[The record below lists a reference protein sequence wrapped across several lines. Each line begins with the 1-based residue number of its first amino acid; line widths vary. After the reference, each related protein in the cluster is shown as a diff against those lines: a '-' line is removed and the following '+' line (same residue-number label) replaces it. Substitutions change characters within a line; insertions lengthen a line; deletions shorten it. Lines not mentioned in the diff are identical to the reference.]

1 MIRISELTKDYYS
14 TGEVSKMLNL
24 NHKTAYFW
32 CRRGTIDYFRL
43 PSGDYAIPREEVI
56 RLVTERGLAAQ
67 EKELKDFFYAR
78 VSSSQEKQEGQLSA
92 QVKAIEQ
99 LATDPYHVT
108 NPEIITDVAS
118 GLDSKRKGLQY
129 LMDLACQG
137 QVNRIF
143 VLYEDRLSPFESEY
157 LKWYF
162 NLCQTELIFLKKGV
176 SPLCQQELL
185 GDLNEMLELISQ
197 KASLSAKE
205 KEKLKRRINQ
215 IKVDRSTLL
224 DPIEPVDLS
233 SLRPAFPSSIYQG
246 VLKILESQEESTN
259 FKN

>member
-43 PSGDYAIPREEVI
+43 PNGDYAIPREEVI
-56 RLVTERGLAAQ
+56 RLINERGLVAE
-67 EKELKDFFYAR
+67 EKKLKDFFYAR
-78 VSSSQEKQEGQLSA
+78 VSSRQEEQDGQLST
-92 QVKAIEQ
+92 QIKAMEE
-99 LATDPYHVT
+99 LAMDSYHVK

-143 VLYEDRLSPFESEY
+143 VLYEDRLSPFDSEY

-185 GDLNEMLELISQ
+185 GDLNEILELISQ
-197 KASLSAKE
+197 KVSLSTKE

-224 DPIEPVDLS
+224 EPIEPVDLS
-233 SLRPAFPSSIYQG
+233 SLRPAFPSSTYQE
-246 VLKILESQEESTN
+246 LLDLLESQDH
-259 FKN
+259 